1 MTNGHDLIKYPYR
14 RNHPHMQKMMQIING
29 DPKLYDMFIKTLK
42 IVFESTPYPS
52 LCSIRVD
59 ILMNYHDNDFSEV
72 MKEEELVNSLYSMLT
87 CHIIRYTTKIHVIN

>member
-1 MTNGHDLIKYPYR
+1 
-14 RNHPHMQKMMQIING
+14 MQKMMQIING

-59 ILMNYHDNDFSEV
+59 LLMNYHDNDFSEV
-72 MKEEELVNSLYSMLT
+72 RKDMSIHFISCSLIALLD
-87 CHIIRYTTKIHVIN
+87 I

>member
-1 MTNGHDLIKYPYR
+1 
-14 RNHPHMQKMMQIING
+14 MQQMMQIING

-59 ILMNYHDNDFSEV
+59 LLMNYHDNDFSEV
-72 MKEEELVNSLYSMLT
+72 RKDNVNTPLCSLIALLD
-87 CHIIRYTTKIHVIN
+87 I